1 MTRGRH
7 PAAPDRVPGPGE
19 VASGFAPAATGPLGG
34 AASRHVLIT
43 GAAAGIG
50 RATALRLARDG
61 WHCVLVDAD
70 AARLAQLAA
79 DWPAEA
85 PAPQVRAVDLCD
97 AAQIAALGADLPP
110 LDALINNAG
119 MSAGGRDALDA
130 EGQRLLA
137 LNLEAPARLVQAYTP
152 RLRPGARIVNVAS
165 GAGLRAI
172 PWRGLY
178 SPSKAALI
186 AQTRALAQARP
197 DWTVTALAP
206 GFVRT
211 ELVQQLIDSGR
222 LVPAQATAKIPLG
235 HMAEPEDM
243 AEALYFLAGEGARPL
258 SGQLLVLDGG
268 SSVCGG
274 SQPLPPAQAPLPPL
288 DMACTPH
295 DAGTTTG
302 TATATATGDYP
313 AMLDA
318 SLMTAAPG
326 QWLATLQAA
335 ARRFRHAHTAQASLT
350 LLVPAAVP
358 ALPWAQA
365 GDPAAARMLLHTL
378 AAEWGSQGLR
388 INAVAIDGPGVDA
401 ATQALLAFVAGPRSR
416 FLTGQWLRAAA
427 ATTTIP
433 NPET

>member
-1 MTRGRH
+1 MTWGMH
-7 PAAPDRVPGPGE
+7 PAAPGPGD
-19 VASGFAPAATGPLGG
+19 AAGGFAQPAAGPVGG
-34 AASRHVLIT
+34 AACRHVLIT

-61 WHCVLVDAD
+61 WRCVLVDAD
-70 AARLAQLAA
+70 ASRLAQLAA
-79 DWPAEA
+79 VWPAEA
-85 PAPQVRAVDLCD
+85 RAPETRAVDLCD

-130 EGQRLLA
+130 ESQRLLA
-137 LNLEAPARLVQAYTP
+137 LNLEAPARLVQACTP
-152 RLRPGARIVNVAS
+152 RLRPGSRIVNVAS

-243 AEALYFLAGEGARPL
+243 AEALCFLAGEGARPL
-258 SGQLLVLDGG
+258 SGELLVLDGG

-274 SQPLPPAQAPLPPL
+274 SQPLPPAEAPLPPL
-288 DMACTPH
+288 DRVCTPQE
-295 DAGTTTG
+295 AGASTG
-302 TATATATGDYP
+302 TGGYP
-313 AMLDA
+313 AVLDA
-318 SLMTAAPG
+318 SLMTAPPG

-335 ARRFRHAHTAQASLT
+335 ARRFRLAHPMQASLT
-350 LLVPAAVP
+350 LLVPAAQP

-365 GDPAAARMLLHTL
+365 GDPAAACMLLHTL

>member
-1 MTRGRH
+1 MTTRVH
-7 PAAPDRVPGPGE
+7 ASAPNSGPGRE
-19 VASGFAPAATGPLGG
+19 DAGSGFASAASGPFSG
-34 AASRHVLIT
+34 AAPRHVLVT

-70 AARLAQLAA
+70 TSRLAQLAA
-79 DWPAEA
+79 DWPTDA
-85 PAPQVRAVDLCD
+85 PSPRIHPVDLCD
-97 AAQIAALGADLPP
+97 AAQVAALGAHLPA

-130 EGQRLLA
+130 GSERLLA
-137 LNLEAPARLVQAYTP
+137 LNLDAPARLVQACAD
-152 RLRPGARIVNVAS
+152 RLRPGARVVNVAS

-178 SPSKAALI
+178 SPSKAGLI
-186 AQTRALAQARP
+186 AQTAALAQARP

-222 LVPAQATAKIPLG
+222 LVPAQATAKIPRG

-243 AEALYFLAGEGARPL
+243 AEALCFLAGEGARPL

-268 SSVCGG
+268 SSVSGG

-295 DAGTTTG
+295 DAGTSPG
-302 TATATATGDYP
+302 AGGYP
-313 AMLDA
+313 AVLDA

-326 QWLATLQAA
+326 QWLETLQAA
-335 ARRFRHAHTAQASLT
+335 ARRFRRAHTAQASLT
-350 LLVPAAVP
+350 LLVPAALP

-388 INAVAIDGPGVDA
+388 INALAIDGPAVGGGV
-401 ATQALLAFVAGPRSR
+401 QALLAFVASPRSR

-427 ATTTIP
+427 AATTTIH
-433 NPET
+433 PEET

>member
-1 MTRGRH
+1 MTRGMH

-19 VASGFAPAATGPLGG
+19 AASGFATAAIRPRGG
-34 AASRHVLIT
+34 AAPRHVLIT

-70 AARLAQLAA
+70 ATRLAQLAA

-85 PAPQVRAVDLCD
+85 PAPQVRAIDLCD
-97 AAQIAALGADLPP
+97 AAQIAALAGADLPP

-130 EGQRLLA
+130 ESQRLLA
-137 LNLEAPARLVQAYTP
+137 LNLEAPARLVQACTS

-243 AEALYFLAGEGARPL
+243 AEALCFLAGEGARPL
-258 SGQLLVLDGG
+258 SGELLVLDGG

-274 SQPLPPAQAPLPPL
+274 SQPLPPAEAPLPPL
-288 DMACTPH
+288 DRVCTPQE
-295 DAGTTTG
+295 AGASTG
-302 TATATATGDYP
+302 TGGYP
-313 AMLDA
+313 AVLDA
-318 SLMTAAPG
+318 SLMTAPPG

-335 ARRFRHAHTAQASLT
+335 ARRFRLAHPMQASLT
-350 LLVPAAVP
+350 LLVPAAQP

-378 AAEWGSQGLR
+378 AAEWGSQGRR
-388 INAVAIDGPGVDA
+388 INALAIDGPGVDA

>member
-1 MTRGRH
+1 MTTRVHPNAPNSRSGRDE
-7 PAAPDRVPGPGE
+7 AG
-19 VASGFAPAATGPLGG
+19 SGFASLPIGPSTG
-34 AASRHVLIT
+34 AAPRHVLIT

-70 AARLAQLAA
+70 ASRLAQLAA
-79 DWPAEA
+79 VWPAEA
-85 PAPQVRAVDLCD
+85 PAPQIRAVDLCD
-97 AAQIAALGADLPP
+97 AAQLATLGADLPP

-130 EGQRLLA
+130 ESQRLLA
-137 LNLEAPARLVQAYTP
+137 LNLDAPARLVQACAD
-152 RLRPGARIVNVAS
+152 RLRPGARVVNVAS

-178 SPSKAALI
+178 SPSKAGLI
-186 AQTRALAQARP
+186 AQTAVLAQARP

-222 LVPAQATAKIPLG
+222 LVPAQATGKIPLG

-243 AEALYFLAGEGARPL
+243 AEALCFLAGEGARPL

-268 SSVCGG
+268 SSVSGG

-288 DMACTPH
+288 DMACTPQ
-295 DAGTTTG
+295 DDGASTG
-302 TATATATGDYP
+302 TGGYP
-313 AMLDA
+313 AVLDA
-318 SLMTAAPG
+318 SLMTAPPG

-335 ARRFRHAHTAQASLT
+335 ARRFRLAHPTQASLT
-350 LLVPAAVP
+350 LLVPARQP

-378 AAEWGSQGLR
+378 AAEWGHEGLR

-401 ATQALLAFVAGPRSR
+401 GTQALLAFVAGPRSR
-416 FLTGQWLRAAA
+416 FLTGQWLRTTAA
-427 ATTTIP
+427 ATTTIHHE
-433 NPET
+433 ETSP